1 MTPLVSI
8 VTPVHQ
14 AQRTLPDTAASLRA
28 QTCADWEWLLVVD
41 DNNAAQYRAMP
52 GMDDARIRWFDTPAP
67 RSGPSAARNIGLS
80 AARGAFV
87 THLDADDLMKPE
99 RLACLLPLA
108 RQHGMATD
116 LQEVFLDAS
125 GEVTGSCLPA
135 TTPQR
140 VTLQDALAFDL
151 PFFPLYRRSL
161 DMRWHEEIRF
171 SEDVLFNLELL
182 ARNGSMAVCPARL
195 LRYRVHGNSISNAM
209 PQGYLRARES
219 YALILSELR
228 SGLLAAHD
236 ESLKQTL
243 ETMFERKAALNERF
257 WQAWQAGLCTSFA
270 EFSSRQAQSRP

>member
-1 MTPLVSI
+1 MTPIVSI
-8 VTPVHQ
+8 VTPVHE
-14 AQRTLPDTAASLRA
+14 AQRTLPETAASLLT
-28 QTCADWEWLLVVD
+28 QNCADWEWLLVVD
-41 DNNAAQYRAMP
+41 DNNAAHYRALP
-52 GMDDARIRWFDTPAP
+52 GLDDPRVRWFATPTP
-67 RSGPSAARNIGLS
+67 SSGPSAARNIGLS
-80 AARGAFV
+80 AARGAFI

-99 RLACLLPLA
+99 RLSSLLPLA
-108 RQHGMATD
+108 QQHGMASD
-116 LQEVFLDAS
+116 LHEVFLDAS
-125 GEVTGSCLPA
+125 GEVTGSCLPD

-161 DMRWHEEIRF
+161 EVRWHEEIRF

-182 ARNGSMAVCPARL
+182 ARNGTMAVCRERL

-209 PQGYLRARES
+209 PQGYHRARAS

-228 SGLLAAHD
+228 SGLLAANNAA
-236 ESLKQTL
+236 LKHTL

-270 EFSSRQAQSRP
+270 EFASRPAQSLP